1 MAVGVYLAPHEAS
14 AERRCSPKQT
24 RAMKIYLI
32 SVATAFILFTS
43 SVLSAQSNDPVQV
56 VQTQLEAYNAGDI
69 DAFMAVFHPD
79 AQVWRLGGE
88 KPFASGAIEVRTLYA
103 ALFEKSPGLHSTVI
117 NRSVIGNKVID
128 YERIVGRLDSDE
140 PLYLV
145 MVYEIVDGKIF
156 RAYSISE

>member
-1 MAVGVYLAPHEAS
+1 
-14 AERRCSPKQT
+14 
-24 RAMKIYLI
+24 MKIYLS
-32 SVATAFILFTS
+32 SVATAFVLLTS
-43 SVLSAQSNDPVQV
+43 TVLSAQSNNPVQV

-88 KPFASGAIEVRTLYA
+88 RAVASGESEVRALYA
-103 ALFEKSPGLHSTVI
+103 ALFENSPGLHSTVI

-128 YERIVGRLDSDE
+128 YERITGRLGSDS

-145 MVYEIVDGKIF
+145 MVYEIKEDKIF
-156 RAYSISE
+156 RAYSIAE